1 MIRRPGILLA
11 LVLATPAA
19 SEPLALDEVPAPLA
33 PWVDWVL
40 RGHEQESCPFLH
52 GIQGRRACA
61 WPSRLEL
68 ELNAGEGRFTQ
79 EWWVHHEA
87 DVPLP
92 GDERRW
98 PQEVRVDGRPA
109 PLTALRGR
117 PSLRLGRGLH
127 RVSGRFY
134 WDAPPELLQVPPET
148 GLVALTLGGSRID
161 FPNRDAEGRLWLQ
174 KREEPAG
181 GGERLELEV
190 NRRIAD
196 EVPLELETRIE
207 LQVAGRSREVLLGRA
222 LPEGFVPLA
231 LSSPLP
237 ARLDP
242 DGRLRVQVRPGRWSL
257 SLTARH
263 EGPLE
268 SVALA
273 EPGGAWDESEVWVF
287 DARPQLRLVAVEDGV
302 GVDPAQTRLPEEWRQ
317 LPAYL
322 MEPGRALRLV
332 EKRRGDADPAPDQLS
347 LSRVLWLDFDGGG
360 YTAHDQIQGVVRR
373 STRLEMAPPTE
384 LGRVALGGR
393 DQLITRLE
401 ESGQSGVE
409 VSKGS
414 IELSADSRIPED
426 GGWLA
431 RTLPAVAWDQ
441 DLQALAA
448 ELELPPG
455 WRLLHAGG
463 VDRAATSW
471 IERWTLLDLFAVLI
485 LSAVFFRLWGAFWG
499 GLALLG
505 LALTWT
511 EPGAPHWAWAAV
523 LAGEALGR
531 ALPEGRFPRFTRA
544 VSLYRGVALAGLLLL
559 AIPFAV
565 GQVRAG
571 LFPILERPHAQV
583 QAGAVEDHMVMRQAA
598 VVEEALPAAPELM
611 LRKESARPSLE
622 LGVGSAYDLA
632 DKYAPD
638 PKARIT
644 TGPGLPSWQWTRV
657 ALQWSG
663 PVERGQELRLF
674 LVPPFANGVLAF
686 ARVVLL
692 AALLL
697 CLLAA
702 SAVRAR
708 RLLRRSAAL
717 WLLALGAPGVA
728 GAELPTPELL
738 EELRQRLLEPPVC
751 HPQCASSPQLVLDV
765 RPRALRARIEVHAA
779 AETAVPL
786 PGGRGWTPEQ
796 VFVDGEPA
804 PALLRGE
811 DGTLWVKLDPGRHE
825 LVIEGALPDRD
836 AVELPLPLRPHRV
849 TARSTGWALH
859 GVHEDG
865 VAEGNLQLERI
876 RAAGDAGA
884 RGLESGA
891 LPPFVRVER
900 AVTLG
905 LEWQVATRVTRL
917 SPADDAL
924 LLELPLLPGE
934 SVTTAGIRAEG
945 GRALVSLAPGVGRA
959 DWTSILEQQQGLV
972 LRAPADTP
980 ATEVWRLDVSPVWH
994 VDAVGIPPIHDP
1006 GEGARIRE
1014 WRPWPG
1020 EEVVLQIR
1028 RPAGVEGATATI
1040 DASELELRPGL
1051 RATDAELAV
1060 TLRSSRGAVHV
1071 FTLPEGAEL
1080 QSVSVDGVV
1089 QPIRQE
1095 GRELRVPL
1103 HPGRQVVGL
1112 GWREPRGARA
1122 LLYRGSEV
1130 DLGMPS
1136 VNAEIRI
1143 APAAGRWLLYTRGPR
1158 LGPAVLFWPLLVV
1171 VAALAWGL
1179 SRLRVPGEARDQGWT
1194 PLRFHHWLL
1203 LGVGLTQVPVPA
1215 AALVVAWLLALGW
1228 RGRRGAQLPGRW
1240 LDLAQLGLATLTLL
1254 ALAILFYAIEQGLLG
1269 APAMQ
1274 IAGNGSHA
1282 SLLRWYQDRSGAILP
1297 QPSLVSVPLLVYR
1310 LLMLAW
1316 ALWLA
1321 LALVRWLRWGWR
1333 CFSAGELWRGRPR
1346 KVAAAGDPATPR

>member
-19 SEPLALDEVPAPLA
+19 SEPLARHEVPAPLA

-40 RGHEQESCPFLH
+40 RGHEEASCPFLH
-52 GIQGRRACA
+52 GLQGRRACA
-61 WPSRLEL
+61 WPSRLVL
-68 ELNAGEGRFTQ
+68 ELDVSEGRFQQ

-92 GDERRW
+92 GDTRRW
-98 PQEVRVDGRPA
+98 PQDVRVDGRPA
-109 PLTALRGR
+109 PLTAVRGR
-117 PSLRLGRGLH
+117 PSLRLGPGLH

-134 WDAPPELLQVPPET
+134 WDAPPELLQVPPDT
-148 GLVALTLGGSRID
+148 GIVELTLAGSRIE

-174 KREEPAG
+174 QREEPAQ

-207 LQVAGRSREVLLGRA
+207 LQVAGRGREVLLGRA
-222 LPEGFVPLA
+222 LPDGFAPLSLA
-231 LSSPLP
+231 SPLP

-242 DGRLRVQVRPGRWSL
+242 DGRLRVQVRPGRWPL

-263 EGPLE
+263 QGPVE
-268 SVALA
+268 SIALP

-287 DARPQLRLVAVEDGV
+287 DARPQLRLVDVEGGV
-302 GVDPAQTRLPEEWRQ
+302 GVDPAQTRLPEDWKQ

-332 EKRRGDADPAPDQLS
+332 EKRRGDAAPAPDQLS

-360 YTAHDQIQGVVRR
+360 YTAHDQIRGVVRR
-373 STRLEMAPPTE
+373 STRLEMASPTE

-401 ESGQSGVE
+401 ESGQRGVE
-409 VSKGS
+409 VPQGS
-414 IELSADSRIPED
+414 IELAADSRIPED

-441 DLQALAA
+441 DFQGLAA

-485 LSAVFFRLWGAFWG
+485 LSAVFLRLWGGLWG
-499 GLALLG
+499 VLALLG
-505 LALTWT
+505 LGLTWT

-523 LAGEALGR
+523 LAGEAVGR
-531 ALPEGRFPRFTRA
+531 VLPEGRFPRFTRA
-544 VSLYRGVALAGLLLL
+544 VSLYRGLALAGLLLL

-565 GQVRAG
+565 GQIRAG
-571 LFPILERPHAQV
+571 LFPVLEQPHTLLK
-583 QAGAVEDHMVMRQAA
+583 AGAIDDLVAREAA
-598 VVEEALPAAPELM
+598 VLKQALPAAPAARLSLSSEI
-611 LRKESARPSLE
+611 ESRLDA
-622 LGVGSAYDLA
+622 GSYDLA

-657 ALQWSG
+657 TLQWSG
-663 PVERGQELRLF
+663 PVDRGQELRLF

-686 ARVVLL
+686 TRVVLL

-708 RLLRRSAAL
+708 RLLRRSAPL
-717 WLLALGAPGVA
+717 WLLVLGAPGVA
-728 GAELPTPELL
+728 AGELPSPELL
-738 EELRQRLLEPPVC
+738 EELRQRLLEPPAC
-751 HPQCASSPQLVLDV
+751 QPQCASSPQLVLDV
-765 RPRALRARIEVHAA
+765 RPQALRARIEVHAA
-779 AETAVPL
+779 AQTAVPL
-786 PGGRGWTPEQ
+786 PGGRSFAPEQ
-796 VFVDGEPA
+796 VFVDGAPA

-811 DGTLWVKLDPGRHE
+811 DGTLWVKLEPGRHE
-825 LVIEGALPDRD
+825 LVLEGALPDRD
-836 AVELPLPLRPHRV
+836 VVELPLPLRPHRV
-849 TARSTGWALH
+849 LARTAGWTLH

-876 RAAGDAGA
+876 RAAGDGGA
-884 RGLESGA
+884 RGLEPGA

-900 AVTLG
+900 AITLG
-905 LEWQVATRVTRL
+905 LDWQVATRVTRL

-934 SVTTAGIRAEG
+934 SVTTPGIRAEG
-945 GRALVSLAPGVGRA
+945 GRAQLSLAPGA
-959 DWTSILEQQQGLV
+959 SQAEWTSILEQQQGIV
-972 LRAPADTP
+972 LRAPVDTP

-994 VDAVGIPPIHDP
+994 VEAAGIPPVHQP

-1020 EEVVLQIR
+1020 EEVALQIR

-1040 DASELELRPGL
+1040 DASALELRPGL
-1051 RATDAELAV
+1051 RASDAELSV

-1071 FTLPEGAEL
+1071 FILPEGAEL

-1103 HPGRQVVGL
+1103 HPGRQLVAL
-1112 GWREPRGARA
+1112 AWREPRGARA

-1143 APAAGRWLLYTRGPR
+1143 APAAGRWLLYALGPR

-1171 VAALAWGL
+1171 VAGVAFGL
-1179 SRLRVPGEARDQGWT
+1179 SRLRAPGEPRSQGWT

-1228 RGRRGAQLPGRW
+1228 RGRRGSALPGRW
-1240 LDLAQLGLATLTLL
+1240 LDLAQLGLAVLTLL

-1269 APAMQ
+1269 SPAMQ
-1274 IAGNGSHA
+1274 ITGNGSHT

-1297 QPSLVSVPLLVYR
+1297 QPGVVSVPLLVYR

-1346 KVAAAGDPATPR
+1346 KVQPA